1 MNRVIRDAPVAT
13 TPAFFGNA
21 DTRFVDG
28 EVAEIIKRAEAA
40 AYQRGQHDG
49 AAAARA
55 AMTATAQRIESAVQA
70 AATEAARMR
79 AAVVTEALEAA
90 LAVAEYVMGVRPVAD
105 TTALASRI
113 QEAIAGLDDEAIVVG
128 VNPAEWDAVAAIVD
142 LPRHITIDRD
152 PTLQPGEAR
161 LRGTW
166 SSIDMTRQA
175 AMAIAREVLQ

>member
-1 MNRVIRDAPVAT
+1 MNRVIRDAQVGA
-13 TPAFFGNA
+13 TPAFFGNS

-28 EVAEIIKRAEAA
+28 EVAEIIRSAEAA
-40 AYQRGQHDG
+40 AYQRGRHDG
-49 AAAARA
+49 AATARSEMA
-55 AMTATAQRIESAVQA
+55 TTAQRIESALRTA
-70 AATEAARMR
+70 AVEAHNMR

-90 LAVAEYVMGVRPVAD
+90 LTVAEYVMGVRPVAD
-105 TTALASRI
+105 PTALANRI
-113 QEAIAGLDDEAIVVG
+113 QEAIAGLDDEAIVVSVHPG
-128 VNPAEWDAVAAIVD
+128 DWDAVSAIVQ
-142 LPRHITIDRD
+142 LPLHISIDRD